1 MLFNLLKYFY
11 YYSLDLLIL
20 KEIVQKMAGVE
31 SAEEMTNEQLN
42 AMCGGELLRG
52 EVSYNCKLLS
62 FICNFFFLSPN
73 IILLSRPVTSAK
85 FVIRKNLL
93 NV

>member
-1 MLFNLLKYFY
+1 MHSQNIS
-11 YYSLDLLIL
+11 SLDLLIL

-52 EVSYNCKLLS
+52 EVRYQTFSKTPVKAITNCFMFPFHLYRLVIS
-62 FICNFFFLSPN
+62 
-73 IILLSRPVTSAK
+73 VK
-85 FVIRKNLL
+85 FETLRNHH

>member
-1 MLFNLLKYFY
+1 M
-11 YYSLDLLIL
+11 DLLIL

-52 EVSYNCKLLS
+52 EVSFKHFSKTIRIFLKFCPSPLKFDSEEIFTKIFRISKNVYLEFQISLKSLT
-62 FICNFFFLSPN
+62 NFQ
-73 IILLSRPVTSAK
+73 
-85 FVIRKNLL
+85 
-93 NV
+93 